1 MPSTF
6 MKRQL
11 SGSTNGRPIKI
22 TATSTPGTLI
32 HTATS
37 STDEFDEIYLW
48 AVNTS
53 GSSVALTVEWGGVTS
68 PDDFIAGGMPI
79 EGDSDLILIAPGL
92 ILGGG
97 LIARAFAATTAVINI
112 VGFVNRISQ

>member
-1 MPSTF
+1 MSVFT
-6 MKRQL
+6 KRQL
-11 SGSTNGRPIKI
+11 SGSTNGRPIKV
-22 TATSTPGTLI
+22 TATATPGTLI

-37 STDEFDEIYLW
+37 TTDEFDEIYLW

-53 GSSVALTVEWGGVTS
+53 SSAVALTLEWGGTTS
-68 PDDFIAGGMPI
+68 PDDFTAGGLVI
-79 EGDSDLILIAPGL
+79 EANSDLLLVAPGL

-97 LIARAFAATTAVINI
+97 LIARAFAGTTAVINL